1 MELWIPITIMAAF
14 MQNARSALQKHLK
27 ASLTTSGATF
37 SRFVFAAPLAFLY
50 VIGLVGIAG
59 YEPPTP
65 NAAFMTF
72 AVIGGLSQIGATA
85 LLVSIFSARNF
96 AVGTTFA
103 KTETVQAAIF
113 GLVLLGDS
121 ITGGALFGIVV
132 SLVGVILISM
142 RPASGNGRS
151 RMASLLDRSAL
162 VGIASGA
169 LFGVSAVSYRAA
181 SLGLA
186 DGDFVIRAAV
196 TLAVVTAFQT
206 LVMAVYMRLREPG
219 QILAVMASWRVSG
232 LVGLTGM
239 LASTCWFTAMTLE
252 NAAHVR
258 AVGQIELVFTFIASH
273 VIFRERSSRR
283 EVVGIVLVTLGV
295 LVLIFWHS

>member
-14 MQNARSALQKHLK
+14 LQNARSALQKHLK
-27 ASLTTSGATF
+27 GSLTTSGATF
-37 SRFVFAAPLAFLY
+37 SRFVFAAPLAILY
-50 VIGLVGIAG
+50 VAALTGIAG
-59 YEPPTP
+59 YEPPVP
-65 NAAFMTF
+65 NTTFMVF
-72 AVIGGLSQIGATA
+72 AMVGGLAQIGATA
-85 LLVSIFSARNF
+85 LLVSIFSSRNF

-121 ITGGALFGIVV
+121 ITRGALFGIVV
-132 SLVGVILISM
+132 SLVGVILISI
-142 RPASGNGRS
+142 RPASKDGRP
-151 RMASLLDRSAL
+151 RLASMLDRSAL
-162 VGIASGA
+162 IGIASGA

-181 SLGLA
+181 SLGLD

-196 TLAVVTAFQT
+196 TLAVVTTFQT

-219 QILAVMASWRVSG
+219 QILAVMASWRVSS

-273 VIFRERSSRR
+273 VIFREHSSRR